1 MSDKNCQEIQ
11 MQLLLAQESHAPLP
25 EETAAHLKACTEC
38 REFQETLEAVSVPAP
53 TPELDK
59 STLRLCHQELRA
71 ARMET
76 SRKTLLAHRWMR
88 WVCSTAAAVAL
99 IAGILFVSTRRND
112 PHDPAKGITITP
124 GETIA
129 DAKATWDDDVL
140 LDTELSLI
148 NSDLSAMNLE
158 LGMLV
163 VDLY

>member
-1 MSDKNCQEIQ
+1 MSDKICQEIQ
-11 MQLLLAQESHAPLP
+11 MQLLLAQESRAPLP
-25 EETAAHLKACTEC
+25 EEAAAHLKACAEC
-38 REFQETLEAVSVPAP
+38 REFQETLEAVSAPAP

-99 IAGILFVSTRRND
+99 IAGILFVNTRRNA
-112 PHDPAKGITITP
+112 PRAPTKGVTVTPVETIT
-124 GETIA
+124 
-129 DAKATWDDDVL
+129 DAKTTWDDDVL

>member
-1 MSDKNCQEIQ
+1 MSDKICQEIQ
-11 MQLLLAQESHAPLP
+11 MQLLLAQESRAPLP
-25 EETAAHLKACTEC
+25 EEAAAHLKACAEC

-59 STLRLCHQELRA
+59 STLRLCQQELRA

-88 WVCSTAAAVAL
+88 WACSTAAAVAL
-99 IAGILFVSTRRND
+99 IAGILFVNTRINAPRD
-112 PHDPAKGITITP
+112 AAKGVTVTP
-124 GETIA
+124 GEAIT
-129 DAKATWDDDVL
+129 DAKTTWDDDVL

>member
-1 MSDKNCQEIQ
+1 MSDKICQEIQ
-11 MQLLLAQESHAPLP
+11 MQLLLAQESRAPLP
-25 EETAAHLKACTEC
+25 REASAHLKACAEC

-76 SRKTLLAHRWMR
+76 SRKTLLAYRWMK
-88 WVCSTAAAVAL
+88 WACSTAAAVAL
-99 IAGILFVSTRRND
+99 IAGILFVNIRRND
-112 PHDPAKGITITP
+112 PRDPAKGVTVTP
-124 GETIA
+124 GDTIA
-129 DAKATWDDDVL
+129 DANATWDDDVL

>member
-1 MSDKNCQEIQ
+1 MSDKICQEIQ
-11 MQLLLAQESHAPLP
+11 MQLLLAQESRAPLP

-53 TPELDK
+53 TPELDR

-71 ARMET
+71 TRMET
-76 SRKTLLAHRWMR
+76 SRKTLLAHRWMK
-88 WVCSTAAAVAL
+88 WACSTAAAVAL
-99 IAGILFVSTRRND
+99 IAGILFVNIRRND
-112 PHDPAKGITITP
+112 PRAPTKGVTVTP
-124 GETIA
+124 GETIT
-129 DAKATWDDDVL
+129 DAKTTWDDDVL

>member
-1 MSDKNCQEIQ
+1 MSDKICQEIQ
-11 MQLLLAQESHAPLP
+11 MQLLLAQESRAPLP
-25 EETAAHLKACTEC
+25 EEVAAHLKACAEC
-38 REFQETLEAVSVPAP
+38 REFQETLEAVSIPAP

-76 SRKTLLAHRWMR
+76 SRKTLLAHRWMK
-88 WVCSTAAAVAL
+88 WACSTAAAVAL

-112 PHDPAKGITITP
+112 PHDHARGKTATP
-124 GETIA
+124 GDTIA
-129 DAKATWDDDVL
+129 DANATWDDDVL

>member
-1 MSDKNCQEIQ
+1 MSDKICQEIQ
-11 MQLLLAQESHAPLP
+11 MQLLLAQESRAPLP
-25 EETAAHLKACTEC
+25 EEAAAHLKACAEC

-53 TPELDK
+53 TPELDR
-59 STLRLCHQELRA
+59 STLMLCHQELRA

-76 SRKTLLAHRWMR
+76 SRKTLLAHRWMK
-88 WVCSTAAAVAL
+88 WACSTAAAVAL
-99 IAGILFVSTRRND
+99 IAGILFVNIRRND
-112 PHDPAKGITITP
+112 PRAPTREITVTPGDTIT
-124 GETIA
+124 
-129 DAKATWDDDVL
+129 DANATWDDDVL

>member
-1 MSDKNCQEIQ
+1 MSDKICQEIQ
-11 MQLLLAQESHAPLP
+11 MQLLLAQESRAPLP
-25 EETAAHLKACTEC
+25 EEAAAHLKACAEC
-38 REFQETLEAVSVPAP
+38 REFQETLEAVSAPAP

-99 IAGILFVSTRRND
+99 IAGILFVNTRRNA
-112 PHDPAKGITITP
+112 PRAPTKGVTVTP

-129 DAKATWDDDVL
+129 DAKTTWDDDVL

>member
-1 MSDKNCQEIQ
+1 MSDKICQEIQ
-11 MQLLLAQESHAPLP
+11 MQLLLAQESRAPLP
-25 EETAAHLKACTEC
+25 EEAAAHLKACAEC

-88 WVCSTAAAVAL
+88 WACSTAAAVAL
-99 IAGILFVSTRRND
+99 IAGILFVNTRRND
-112 PHDPAKGITITP
+112 PRDPAKGKTVTP
-124 GETIA
+124 GDTIA
-129 DAKATWDDDVL
+129 DAKTTWDDDVL
-140 LDTELSLI
+140 FDTELSLI

>member
-1 MSDKNCQEIQ
+1 MSDKICQEIQ
-11 MQLLLAQESHAPLP
+11 MQLLLAQESRAPLP
-25 EETAAHLKACTEC
+25 EEAAAHLKACAEC

-76 SRKTLLAHRWMR
+76 SRKTLLAYRWMK
-88 WVCSTAAAVAL
+88 WACSTAAAVAL
-99 IAGILFVSTRRND
+99 IAGILFVNTRRND
-112 PHDPAKGITITP
+112 PRDPAKGGAVTP
-124 GETIA
+124 GDIIA
-129 DAKATWDDDVL
+129 DANTTWDDDVL